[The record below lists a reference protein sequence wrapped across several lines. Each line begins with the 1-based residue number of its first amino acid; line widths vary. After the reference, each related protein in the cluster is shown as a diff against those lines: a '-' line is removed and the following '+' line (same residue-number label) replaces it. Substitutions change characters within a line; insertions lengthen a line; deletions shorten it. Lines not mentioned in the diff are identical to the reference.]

1 MPRPRV
7 AITRA
12 LPDALATAERV
23 RARGGEPILAP
34 LLTIAPR
41 KLGADL
47 TGAQALLFTS
57 ANGVR
62 AVANSGSHRAIT
74 TLCVGDATAEA
85 ARAAGYSD
93 VRSADGDSHAL
104 AALAIA
110 TLDPRCGPLIHA
122 SGEHVAGD
130 LVGALRAAG
139 FSAERHVVYSALAA
153 GTLPAALSPG
163 VDIILLHSARAA
175 EIFLG
180 LGAPGAENIIAGCL
194 SRQVAEAASAATWKR
209 LIVAPR
215 PRESALLDVILPNES
230 ASA

>member
-1 MPRPRV
+1 MAPRV
-7 AITRA
+7 IITRA
-12 LPDALATAERV
+12 LPEALATAEHVRV
-23 RARGGEPILAP
+23 RGGEPVLAP

-47 TGAQALLFTS
+47 TATQALLFTS

-62 AVANSGSHRAIT
+62 AAANSGPHRDIIA
-74 TLCVGDATAEA
+74 LCVGDATAEA
-85 ARAAGYSD
+85 ARAAGYKD
-93 VRSADGDSHAL
+93 VRSADGDSQAL
-104 AALAIA
+104 AALAIVS
-110 TLDPRCGPLIHA
+110 LDPKAGPLIHA

-139 FSAERHVVYSALAA
+139 FSAERHIVYAA
-153 GTLPAALSPG
+153 RAAEAPPPALSQG
-163 VDIILLHSARAA
+163 ADIILFHSARAA

-180 LGAPGAENIIAGCL
+180 LGAPGAELMTAGCL
-194 SRQVAEAASAATWKR
+194 SAQVAQAALMAPWKR

-215 PRESALLDVILPNES
+215 PRESALLAAILPSES